1 MTKSS
6 FFKQYSAAAALAIT
20 IAGAVI
26 LSGCG
31 TSAATD
37 ANTNTA
43 ADKSVA
49 ITTAQAELRPVGRYL
64 QATGS
69 LMADDTSQVASQ
81 VSGRV
86 LSTPVDVGA
95 FVTAGSV
102 IIQLNTRDAELR
114 LQQARAGEAQA
125 LAALNQA
132 KARIGLS
139 GGEKFDP
146 LSVPEV
152 LAAYQNV
159 QAAESQITNAEA
171 QLANT
176 EAQYRL
182 AQDTARRYANLARTG
197 DASQL
202 LYLQHKTQAEQ
213 ALTQVNAAR
222 ANVNTLRAQT
232 IAARRQYDVAI
243 NTAKQNNQ
251 GIESAEANYANARTQ
266 TAIAQKAVADSTI
279 TAPFSGFIS
288 ERFVAAGEYVTP
300 ATPLVTLVR
309 TNPIKINLLIPE
321 PETSKVRVGLPVSIS
336 VSAYPERNFAGRVS
350 AISPSNDPESRSVRV
365 EAEIDN
371 GQNLLRANMF
381 ATGKILQEGGE
392 NAVFVPKTAVVEDP
406 NMNSRRVF
414 VVRDGVARLVIV
426 QTGEE
431 EADMVR
437 VTSGLDGTETVA
449 TSGLNELFDGVPVRA
464 GE

>member
-31 TSAATD
+31 RSAATD
-37 ANTNTA
+37 ANTNSA

-266 TAIAQKAVADSTI
+266 T
-279 TAPFSGFIS
+279 
-288 ERFVAAGEYVTP
+288 
-300 ATPLVTLVR
+300 
-309 TNPIKINLLIPE
+309 
-321 PETSKVRVGLPVSIS
+321 
-336 VSAYPERNFAGRVS
+336 
-350 AISPSNDPESRSVRV
+350 
-365 EAEIDN
+365 
-371 GQNLLRANMF
+371 
-381 ATGKILQEGGE
+381 
-392 NAVFVPKTAVVEDP
+392 
-406 NMNSRRVF
+406 
-414 VVRDGVARLVIV
+414 
-426 QTGEE
+426 
-431 EADMVR
+431 
-437 VTSGLDGTETVA
+437 
-449 TSGLNELFDGVPVRA
+449 
-464 GE
+464 